1 MRRILFHAFRLFLA
15 CLGLSAAVPLSG
27 SDIDLSSSSG
37 STTSLSNAKHQFL
50 PHTLTRRVDPTWFS
64 LAPGWSA
71 ALEEYLPV
79 APTIFA
85 AGAIA
90 KLYKAIIGDCAR
102 FAAQNAAPLAH
113 GIFRTGALEF
123 AFEGNA
129 PVPWAVIEGLVQL
142 MYAFTSKGY
151 VNTYTVWITNS
162 QLAFRFILRVGPG
175 SPFGPRGP
183 P

>member
-1 MRRILFHAFRLFLA
+1 MCRFLFHAFCLLIA
-15 CLGLSAAVPLSG
+15 CLGLSAVAPLSG
-27 SDIDLSSSSG
+27 RNNNLSSGSG
-37 STTSLSNAKHQFL
+37 STTSLSNPKHQFQ
-50 PHTLTRRVDPTWFS
+50 PNTLIRRVDPTWFA

-71 ALEEYLPV
+71 AIEEYLPV

-90 KLYKAIIGDCAR
+90 KLYKAIIGDCAE
-102 FAAQNAAPLAH
+102 FVAQNTAALSH
-113 GIFRTGALEF
+113 GIFRIGALEF

-129 PVPWAVIEGLVQL
+129 PVPWPLIEGLVRS
-142 MYAFTSKGY
+142 MYAFTIKGY
-151 VNTYTVWITNS
+151 ANTYTVWITNT

-175 SPFGPRGP
+175 SPFGQRGP